1 MSGKVSFLPYEH
13 SRIIAEIYV
22 NECAI
27 EKKIEILDVS
37 HLKVKNVQNII
48 LTCLA

>member
-13 SRIIAEIYV
+13 SRIIAEIYA

-27 EKKIEILDVS
+27 EKNEIRDVS